1 MIIPRSSEMFI
12 DRDSAFNP
20 VKGKGIYSKLKEIDQ
35 EELRTQRD
43 RTNKKEGMCALA
55 EEACD
60 EIHNEML
67 GRKVVL
73 GIFPV
78 LGGIGTTIYSIS
90 MLAIPGL
97 GAAGLGVVGF
107 GSILFGMS
115 KTVFPLA
122 CPQSSEHTI
131 YVAVNKVLKVN
142 ELDKYKI
149 TRLDDKI
156 KAVRQ
161 LNPTSSK
168 HILQKE
174 HAISKL
180 TSSMTQALERNVKF
194 TSKIYF
200 PLETSFNPPAR
211 GRDPDEGHSL
221 NKFEGFMHCATKNG
235 FKAYS
240 QEATDRI
247 KQKSD
252 APMRAFDSALET
264 TNDVLKARQTAQTVT
279 SSLSHEIVH
288 RDRYNA
294 ETRMMEYRPKLELV
308 NTRTVEFRLDDHKS
322 KTI

>member
-142 ELDKYKI
+142 ESPAAK
-149 TRLDDKI
+149 
-156 KAVRQ
+156 
-161 LNPTSSK
+161 P
-168 HILQKE
+168 E
-174 HAISKL
+174 
-180 TSSMTQALERNVKF
+180 ALEIVKC
-194 TSKIYF
+194 T
-200 PLETSFNPPAR
+200 PR
-211 GRDPDEGHSL
+211 SL
-221 NKFEGFMHCATKNG
+221 N
-235 FKAYS
+235 
-240 QEATDRI
+240 
-247 KQKSD
+247 D
-252 APMRAFDSALET
+252 APSNSTE
-264 TNDVLKARQTAQTVT
+264 
-279 SSLSHEIVH
+279 
-288 RDRYNA
+288 
-294 ETRMMEYRPKLELV
+294 PG
-308 NTRTVEFRLDDHKS
+308 VERVAA
-322 KTI
+322 IGP